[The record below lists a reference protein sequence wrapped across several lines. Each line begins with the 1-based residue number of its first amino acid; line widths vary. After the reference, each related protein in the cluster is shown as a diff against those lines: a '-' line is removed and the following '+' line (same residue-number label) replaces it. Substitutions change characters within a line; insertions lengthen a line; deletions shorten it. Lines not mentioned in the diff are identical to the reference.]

1 MFLLTRFICVV
12 ICCDVLCCV
21 VMCYDGNMSTV
32 IAVVNLKGGVGKT
45 TTSVHLAA
53 IASRDQPTVLIDSD
67 PQGSAA
73 EWTDDLQLSNLEL
86 IEAPSARTLRS
97 ALARVGDRL
106 VVVVDTP
113 PGQPEIAMAAL
124 EAADVVV
131 IPTRAGVLE
140 IQRVALTLRLVP
152 AGTPRYLLLTAA
164 NPRTLAHRETVQAW
178 IDAGETIIGTI
189 RARTAV
195 AAGTELDTQ
204 ACAEY
209 GAVLETLLAQL
220 NTSQPITTHHNL

>member
-1 MFLLTRFICVV
+1 MRTIAIC
-12 ICCDVLCCV
+12 
-21 VMCYDGNMSTV
+21 
-32 IAVVNLKGGVGKT
+32 NLKGGVGKT
-45 TTSVHLAA
+45 TSAIHIAVLAS
-53 IASRDQPTVLIDSD
+53 ASQPTVLIDAD

-97 ALARVGDRL
+97 ALSRVGDRL
-106 VVVVDTP
+106 AVVDTP

-124 EAADVVV
+124 EAADVVIV
-131 IPTRAGVLE
+131 PTRAGVLE

-152 AGTPRYLLLTAA
+152 AGTPHFLLLTAA

-178 IDAGETIIGTI
+178 TDAGETIIGTI
-189 RARTAV
+189 RARTAI
-195 AAGTELDTQ
+195 AAGTELDPQ
-204 ACAEY
+204 ACTEY

-220 NTSQPITTHHNL
+220 NTSQHITT

>member
-1 MFLLTRFICVV
+1 
-12 ICCDVLCCV
+12 
-21 VMCYDGNMSTV
+21 MCYDISMTT
-32 IAVVNLKGGVGKT
+32 IAICNLKGGVGKT

-53 IASRDQPTVLIDSD
+53 LSSQPTVLIDSD

-73 EWTDDLQLSNLEL
+73 EWLDDLQLPNVEC

-97 ALARVGDRL
+97 ALSRIGDRL
-106 VVVVDTP
+106 TVIDTP

-124 EAADVVV
+124 EASDIVL

-152 AGTPRYLLLTAA
+152 TGTPHYLLLTAA
-164 NPRTLAHRETVQAW
+164 NTRTLVHRETMEAW
-178 IDAGETIIGTI
+178 TDAGETIAGTI

-195 AAGTELDTQ
+195 AAGTELDPQ

-209 GAVLETLLAQL
+209 AAVLSTLLSQHH
-220 NTSQPITTHHNL
+220 TS